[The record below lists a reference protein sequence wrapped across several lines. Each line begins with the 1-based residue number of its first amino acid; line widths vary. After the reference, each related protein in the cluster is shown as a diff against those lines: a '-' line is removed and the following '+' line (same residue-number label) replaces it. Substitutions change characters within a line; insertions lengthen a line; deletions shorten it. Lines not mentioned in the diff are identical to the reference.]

1 MINYDPN
8 DSTDSNEMRDAVESD
23 IDPDSDSDERL
34 KSTKPKEKGTLDST
48 SFPIGNQT
56 VFP

>member
-1 MINYDPN
+1 MINDPN

-23 IDPDSDSDERL
+23 IDSDESSI
-34 KSTKPKEKGTLDST
+34 STKPKEKDTLDST
-48 SFPIGNQT
+48 SFPIDKTINHT